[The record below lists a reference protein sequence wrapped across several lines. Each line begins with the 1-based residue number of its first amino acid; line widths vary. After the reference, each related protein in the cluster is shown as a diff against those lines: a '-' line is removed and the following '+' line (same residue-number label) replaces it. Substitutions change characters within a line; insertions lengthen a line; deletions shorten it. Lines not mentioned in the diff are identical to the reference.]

1 MTRQTAPLTHGV
13 SRFRCRMNEHDESS
27 TADIS
32 PSVTMFQMVRAFFIS
47 RAIYIAAKLA
57 LADLLRDEPRSS
69 EELAQA
75 TGTDPSALY
84 RLMRTLAS
92 VGLFVEDS
100 QQRFALTP
108 LAATL
113 QTDVPGSLRAWV
125 LMQLGEEHYQ
135 AWGQAMHTVRTGQ
148 MAFDHVFGMGVW
160 KYQAQHPEH
169 AKIVD
174 EAMANLVGVYDTAV
188 LASYP
193 FSTIDRLVDV
203 GGGDGSLIIALL
215 RANPAM
221 KGVLF
226 DLPHVAER
234 AKKRLTDAGLAGRC
248 EVVAGDA
255 FVSVPNGGDA
265 YVLSRVMNG
274 FNDDRALAILNNCHR
289 AMTEKSKLL
298 LIQRVLPVRVKHSN
312 AIQALVLSDFNMMVM
327 NGGRERTEA
336 EYRTLLEV
344 AGFEVTKITPTQSE
358 MTVIECARAQIQDGH
373 GA

>member
-1 MTRQTAPLTHGV
+1 
-13 SRFRCRMNEHDESS
+13 
-27 TADIS
+27 
-32 PSVTMFQMVRAFFIS
+32 
-47 RAIYIAAKLA
+47 
-57 LADLLRDEPRSS
+57 
-69 EELAQA
+69 
-75 TGTDPSALY
+75 
-84 RLMRTLAS
+84 
-92 VGLFVEDS
+92 
-100 QQRFALTP
+100 
-108 LAATL
+108 
-113 QTDVPGSLRAWV
+113 
-125 LMQLGEEHYQ
+125 MQLGEEHYQ

-188 LASYP
+188 LTSYP
-193 FSTIDRLVDV
+193 FLTIDRLVDV

-215 RANPAM
+215 RANPDM

-234 AKKRLTDAGLAGRC
+234 AKKRFTDAGLAGRC

-274 FNDDRALAILNNCHR
+274 FDHDRALAILNNCRR

-336 EYRTLLEV
+336 EYRTLLEA
-344 AGFEVTKITPTQSE
+344 AGFEVTKIIPTQSE
-358 MTVIECARAQIQDGH
+358 MTVIECARAQIQDGYT
-373 GA
+373 APNLALQTDR

>member
-1 MTRQTAPLTHGV
+1 
-13 SRFRCRMNEHDESS
+13 MNEHDEAA
-27 TADIS
+27 TPDIS
-32 PSVTMFQMVRAFFIS
+32 PSVTMFQMVRAFFVS
-47 RAIYIAAKLA
+47 RAVYIAAKLG
-57 LADLLRDEPRSS
+57 LADLLTDEPKSS

-75 TGTDPSALY
+75 TGTDASALH
-84 RLMRTLAS
+84 RLMRTLSS
-92 VGLFVEDS
+92 VGVFAEDN

-108 LAATL
+108 VGATL

-135 AWGQAMHTVRTGQ
+135 AWGHLMHTVRTGQ
-148 MAFDHVFGMGVW
+148 MAFDHAFGMGVW

-193 FSTIDRLVDV
+193 FSTIHRLVYV

-215 RANPAM
+215 RANPEM
-221 KGVLF
+221 NGVLF
-226 DLPHVAER
+226 DLPHVAEK
-234 AKKRLTDAGLAGRC
+234 AKKRLADAGLAERC

-255 FVSVPNGGDA
+255 FVSVPGGGDA

-274 FNDDRALAILNNCHR
+274 FNDERALAILNNCYR
-289 AMTEKSKLL
+289 VMTEKSKLL
-298 LIQRVLPVRVKHSN
+298 LIQRVLPVRVKYSD

-336 EYRTLLEV
+336 EYRTLLEA
-344 AGFEVTKITPTQSE
+344 AGFEVNKIIPTQSE
-358 MTVIECARAQIQDGH
+358 MTLIECSRA
-373 GA
+373 

>member
-1 MTRQTAPLTHGV
+1 
-13 SRFRCRMNEHDESS
+13 MNEHDESS

-32 PSVTMFQMVRAFFIS
+32 PSVTMFQMVRAFFLS
-47 RAIYIAAKLA
+47 RALYIAATLG
-57 LADLLRDEPRSS
+57 LADLLKDEPKNS

-75 TGTDPSALY
+75 TGTDASALY

-92 VGLFVEDS
+92 SGVFAEDN

-108 LAATL
+108 IGATL
-113 QTDVPGSLRAWV
+113 QTDAPGSLRAWV

-135 AWGQAMHTVRTGQ
+135 AWGQLMHTVRTGQ
-148 MAFDHVFGMGVW
+148 MAFDHAFGMGVW

-215 RANPAM
+215 RANPKM

-226 DLPHVAER
+226 DLPHVTEK
-234 AKKRLTDAGLAGRC
+234 AKKRLVDAGLAGRC
-248 EVVAGDA
+248 EVIAGDA
-255 FVSVPNGGDA
+255 LVSVPVGGDA

-274 FNDDRALAILNNCHR
+274 FNDKGALAILNNCYR

-298 LIQRVLPVRVKHSN
+298 LIQRVLPVRAKHSS
-312 AIQALVLSDFNMMVM
+312 AVQALVLSDFNMMVM
-327 NGGRERTEA
+327 NGGRERTEP
-336 EYRTLLEV
+336 EYRTLLEA
-344 AGFEVTKITPTQSE
+344 AGFEVTKIIPTQSE
-358 MTVIECARAQIQDGH
+358 MTVIECARP
-373 GA
+373 

>member
-1 MTRQTAPLTHGV
+1 
-13 SRFRCRMNEHDESS
+13 MNEHDESS

-47 RAIYIAAKLA
+47 RAIYIAAKLG
-57 LADLLRDEPRSS
+57 LADLLKDEPRSS

-84 RLMRTLAS
+84 RLMRALAS

-215 RANPAM
+215 RANPDM

-226 DLPHVAER
+226 DLPDV
-234 AKKRLTDAGLAGRC
+234 AKKRRNGSPMLAWRNAAKLLP
-248 EVVAGDA
+248 VT
-255 FVSVPNGGDA
+255 P
-265 YVLSRVMNG
+265 LSR
-274 FNDDRALAILNNCHR
+274 C
-289 AMTEKSKLL
+289 
-298 LIQRVLPVRVKHSN
+298 Q
-312 AIQALVLSDFNMMVM
+312 
-327 NGGRERTEA
+327 TEA
-336 EYRTLLEV
+336 MPMFSHE
-344 AGFEVTKITPTQSE
+344 S
-358 MTVIECARAQIQDGH
+358 
-373 GA
+373 

>member
-1 MTRQTAPLTHGV
+1 
-13 SRFRCRMNEHDESS
+13 MNEHDESA
-27 TADIS
+27 TPDIS
-32 PSVTMFQMVRAFFIS
+32 PSVTMVQMVRAFFLS
-47 RAIYIAAKLA
+47 RALYIAATLG
-57 LADLLRDEPRSS
+57 LADLLKDEPKSS

-75 TGTDPSALY
+75 TRTDASALY
-84 RLMRTLAS
+84 RLMRALAS
-92 VGLFVEDS
+92 SGVFAEDN

-108 LAATL
+108 IGATL

-135 AWGQAMHTVRTGQ
+135 AWGQLMHTVRTGQ
-148 MAFDHVFGMGVW
+148 MAFDHAFGMGVW

-215 RANPAM
+215 RANPKM

-226 DLPHVAER
+226 DLPQVTEK
-234 AKKRLTDAGLAGRC
+234 AKKRLADAGLAGRC
-248 EVVAGDA
+248 EVIAGDA
-255 FVSVPNGGDA
+255 FVSIPVGGDA

-274 FNDDRALAILNNCHR
+274 FYDKGALAILNNCYR

-298 LIQRVLPVRVKHSN
+298 LIQRVLPVRAKHSS
-312 AIQALVLSDFNMMVM
+312 AVQALVLSDFNMMVM
-327 NGGRERTEA
+327 NGGRERTEP
-336 EYRTLLEV
+336 EYRTLLEA
-344 AGFEVTKITPTQSE
+344 AGFEVTKIIPTQSE
-358 MTVIECARAQIQDGH
+358 MTVIECARA
-373 GA
+373 